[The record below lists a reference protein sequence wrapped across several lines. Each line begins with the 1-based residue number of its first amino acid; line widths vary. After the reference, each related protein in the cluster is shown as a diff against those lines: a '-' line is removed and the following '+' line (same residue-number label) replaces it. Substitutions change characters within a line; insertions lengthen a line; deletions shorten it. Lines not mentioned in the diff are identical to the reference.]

1 MSAHIGTTN
10 AGGPASGT
18 KSGIVVVLLAAGGGS
33 RFDGP
38 THKLLADLGDGSTV
52 AGAAIG
58 HAIAA
63 AVGDVVVVTGAVD
76 LDEIVTAATEAAAG
90 EPVPAVSIVRHSWWA
105 DGQASTLQVGVAEAE
120 RRGARAVVVGLADQ
134 PFVDPEAWRRVAAG
148 TAPIAVAT
156 YEGRR
161 RNPVR
166 LDRSVWPLLPTS
178 GDEGA
183 RSVLRV
189 RPELVEEI
197 PCPGSPADIDTLEDL
212 ASWQN
217 RSSTNSP

>member
-1 MSAHIGTTN
+1 MTIDASATLL
-10 AGGPASGT
+10 
-18 KSGIVVVLLAAGGGS
+18 VLLAAGSGS

-38 THKLLADLGDGSTV
+38 GHKLRATLADDTTV
-52 AGAAIG
+52 AGAAIARALASG
-58 HAIAA
+58 
-63 AVGDVVVVTGAVD
+63 VGDLVVVTGAVD
-76 LDEIVTAATEAAAG
+76 LDDVVATATANAG
-90 EPVPAVSIVRHSWWA
+90 HAVAVAHNPDWA
-105 DGQASTLQVGVAEAE
+105 EGQAGSLQVAVAEAE
-120 RRGARAVVVGLADQ
+120 RRRAAAIVVGLADQ
-134 PFVDPEAWRRVAAG
+134 PFVDPEAWRRVAAA

-156 YEGRR
+156 YAGRR

-166 LDRSVWPLLPTS
+166 LARTIWPLLPTS

-183 RSVLRV
+183 RTLLRV

>member
-1 MSAHIGTTN
+1 
-10 AGGPASGT
+10 
-18 KSGIVVVLLAAGGGS
+18 
-33 RFDGP
+33 
-38 THKLLADLGDGSTV
+38 LLADLGDGSTV

-58 HAIAA
+58 RAIAA

-90 EPVPAVSIVRHSWWA
+90 EPVPAVSIVRHPRWA

>member
-1 MSAHIGTTN
+1 MLTDETGTID
-10 AGGPASGT
+10 GSGT
-18 KSGIVVVLLAAGGGS
+18 LLTLLAAGDGS
-33 RFDGP
+33 RFAGP
-38 THKLLADLGDGSTV
+38 NHKLRADLGDGRTV
-52 AGAAIG
+52 AGAAISR
-58 HAIAA
+58 ALAA
-63 AVGDVVVVTGAVD
+63 GLGDLVVVTGAVD
-76 LDEIVTAATEAAAG
+76 LDDIVAAAVT
-90 EPVPAVSIVRHSWWA
+90 ETRHVVTVVHNPNWA
-105 DGQASTLQVGVAEAE
+105 DGQASTLQVAVAEAD
-120 RRGARAVVVGLADQ
+120 RRGAGAIVVGLADQ
-134 PFVDPEAWRRVAAG
+134 PFIEPDAWRRVAAS

-156 YEGRR
+156 YDGHR